1 MRCQVGDLVY
11 DQLTQSLGFI
21 VEISESST
29 APSCSGCY
37 VEWFDDVGQPNFEYA
52 DRFERDENGAIFI
65 IEVLPF

>member
-11 DQLTQSLGFI
+11 DQFTQSLGFI
-21 VEISESST
+21 VAT
-29 APSCSGCY
+29 TRRACY

-65 IEVLPF
+65 IEALPF